1 MRIAPISA
9 KSGFL
14 LRAEGIANDRVS
26 EGGRLCN
33 YQRLQ
38 NWRVRMIAA

>member
-1 MRIAPISA
+1 MRIAAISA

-14 LRAEGIANDRVS
+14 LRAKAITNDRVS

-33 YQRLQ
+33 YQRLR
-38 NWRVRMIAA
+38 NWRVRVVAT